1 MKSVKAITGMFM
13 IAMIFAACESKID
26 FKKTRGGVPYKIFT
40 AKKSKDTIAVDDIVK
55 YHRIVKI
62 KDSVLNNTY
71 LEIPVYDKVR
81 LASPSYGDPLPEILT
96 KAHEGDSIYFV
107 QAMDSFIYH
116 NPQIEQE
123 TPFRKGDQLVT
134 TIRILKVFKSE
145 EEARAEY
152 MKDNEKAMQES
163 FKKIEAGE
171 KEELAAF
178 KNDKEKQAQL
188 AKDNQIIEAHLKS
201 KNIQTQKT
209 DWGVYYQ
216 VLNPGQGP
224 KPAIG
229 KFANVQY
236 KGSLLNGEV
245 FDQGVYPLQIGTGG
259 SIKGFEEGI
268 RQLGKGGRAIIY
280 IPSVLGYGAVGSG
293 PKIKANENLVFEIEV
308 LDITDT
314 PPQQT
319 SQPGDTS
326 HAGHNH

>member
-1 MKSVKAITGMFM
+1 MKSVKAITGLLMF
-13 IAMIFAACESKID
+13 AMMFGACETKID
-26 FKKTRGGVPYKIFT
+26 FKKTRGGVPYKIF
-40 AKKSKDTIAVDDIVK
+40 AEGKSKDTIAVDDIVK

-116 NPQIEQE
+116 NPQIEQQ

-134 TIRILKVFKSE
+134 TIRIVKVFKSE

-152 MKDNEKAMQES
+152 MKDNEKAMKES

-171 KEELAAF
+171 KDELAAF

-188 AKDNQIIEAHLKS
+188 AKDNKIIEDYLKS
-201 KNIQTQKT
+201 KNIQAQKT
-209 DWGVYYQ
+209 DWGVYIQ
-216 VLNPGQGP
+216 VLDPGQGP
-224 KPAIG
+224 KPAVG

-236 KGSLLNGEV
+236 KGSLLSGEE
-245 FDQGVYPLQIGTGG
+245 FDAGVYPLQIGTGG
-259 SIKGFEEGI
+259 AIKGFEEGV
-268 RQLGKGGRAIIY
+268 RQLAKGGRAKIFV
-280 IPSVLGYGAVGSG
+280 PSVLGYGATGSG
-293 PKIKANENLVFEIEV
+293 PKIKANENLVFELEI

-314 PPQQT
+314 PPQPGA
-319 SQPGDTS
+319 QPADTS